1 MERKIP
7 ITIGITGHRD
17 IKPECVDEIK
27 ALLKAE
33 LEKIKAQCPNSD
45 IIMLNSCASGADLL
59 ALSVAQELK
68 MPVRAILPLEKDD
81 YAKDFDESTKT
92 QFEDALCYA
101 KEVIV
106 VPSKKGATRD
116 DSYRA
121 AGLYV
126 AKHSHILFALWDGKE
141 GSLDGCGTADIVRQT
156 MENESEYAI
165 IHVLTPRDEKLD
177 VAVKGKTKSANAYA
191 DADNAFSDSRAEAL
205 NVRVLEH
212 ERGALKELLKT
223 TDTFN
228 SEKNE
233 GEIYDA
239 ADSLSVK
246 YQKKYKL
253 SLISLALIGVA
264 MVLAFLIYDELDY
277 RICVPIWGLLL
288 VAGALVLR
296 LGSKRDYHKKYME
309 YRMLAECL
317 RVQKVLDKAN
327 IDANAAGFYTWTHS
341 DETFWIRKAIDSIE
355 CSYVKE
361 GIDKSAF
368 GEKDLVTEQ
377 IYDEAW
383 IEEQLD
389 YHINAADSTKKKDKK
404 NNTFSFIL
412 KICTV
417 ASFIATLILEYFCGD
432 TMQNVYLGIQLR
444 TYFLVLIGV
453 LSALT
458 LLLSLYYGK
467 LNLNRKYEDH
477 INMIKL
483 YKRALKIF
491 EAGYVSDSTVLEIA
505 REEVIENGNWYSY
518 TKEETLDI
526 NI

>member
-81 YAKDFDESTKT
+81 YAKDFDESAKT

-116 DSYRA
+116 DCYRA

-141 GSLDGCGTADIVRQT
+141 GSLDGCGTADIVKQT
-156 MENESEYAI
+156 MEHESEYAI
-165 IHVLTPRDEKLD
+165 VHILTARGDMSEKPS
-177 VAVKGKTKSANAYA
+177 VE
-191 DADNAFSDSRAEAL
+191 FI
-205 NVRVLEH
+205 EH
-212 ERGALKELLKT
+212 EDGATMELLFKT
-223 TDTFN
+223 DKFN
-228 SEKNE
+228 SEDAE
-233 GEIYDA
+233 DAIYEQ
-239 ADSLSVK
+239 ADRLSVK
-246 YQKKYKL
+246 YQKKYKN
-253 SLISLALIGVA
+253 SLISLAFIGVA
-264 MVLAFLIYDELDY
+264 MVLAFLLYDELNY
-277 RICVPIWGLLL
+277 RICVPIWGVLLI
-288 VAGALVLR
+288 AGALVLKF
-296 LGSKRDYHKKYME
+296 GNKKEYHRKYIE

-317 RVQKVLDKAN
+317 RVQAVLDKAKL
-327 IDANAAGFYTWTHS
+327 DVNAASFYTWTHS
-341 DETFWIRKAIDSIE
+341 DETFWIRKAIYAIDSDLPKNP
-355 CSYVKE
+355 SY
-361 GIDKSAF
+361 DK
-368 GEKDLVTEQ
+368 G
-377 IYDEAW
+377 W
-383 IEEQLD
+383 IEEQLA
-389 YHINAADSTKKKDKK
+389 YHTRAAESTKKKDKV
-404 NNTFSFIL
+404 NNGYSTAFKYLTI
-412 KICTV
+412 
-417 ASFIATLILEYFCGD
+417 ASFAATLILEFFCGD
-432 TMQNVYLGIQLR
+432 AMQNMYLGITLK

-483 YKRALKIF
+483 YKRALKLF
-491 EAGYVSDSTVLEIA
+491 ESGEVTEEGILKIA
-505 REEVIENGNWYSY
+505 REEIIENGNWYSY